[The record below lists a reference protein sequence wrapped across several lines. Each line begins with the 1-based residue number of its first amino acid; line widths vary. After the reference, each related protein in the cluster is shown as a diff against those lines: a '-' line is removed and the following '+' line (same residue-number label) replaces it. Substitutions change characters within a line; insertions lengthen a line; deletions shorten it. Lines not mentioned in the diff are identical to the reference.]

1 MIAAAFLGLGLI
13 FGFVSFALGPLGL
26 IEALIVLGL
35 VLVQVRRFPERTG
48 AYLTGASI
56 VPLVILASLVA
67 RLPACPGSGAL
78 PTSASCYAPIT
89 VPAIVAYGLA
99 GLVGAIVLGLA
110 LRRFFSSPSG

>member
-1 MIAAAFLGLGLI
+1 LIAAAFLGLGLI

-35 VLVQVRRFPERTG
+35 VLLQVRRFPERSG
-48 AYLTGASI
+48 AYLMGASI
-56 VPLVILASLVA
+56 VPLVILASVVA

-78 PTSASCYAPIT
+78 STSAPCYAPIT
-89 VPAIVAYGLA
+89 VPAMVAYGLA

-110 LRRFFSSPSG
+110 LRRLFSFPSS

>member
-35 VLVQVRRFPERTG
+35 ILVQVRRFPERTG
-48 AYLTGASI
+48 AYLMGASI

-67 RLPACPGSGAL
+67 RLPACPGSGTL
-78 PTSASCYAPIT
+78 PTGASCYAPIT
-89 VPAIVAYGLA
+89 VPAMIAYGIA
-99 GLVGAIVLGLA
+99 GVAGAILLGLA
-110 LRRFFSSPSG
+110 LRRLFSSPSS

>member
-1 MIAAAFLGLGLI
+1 LIAAAFLGLGLI

-35 VLVQVRRFPERTG
+35 ILVQARRFPERSG
-48 AYLTGASI
+48 AYLMGASI

-89 VPAIVAYGLA
+89 VPAMVAYGIA
-99 GLVGAIVLGLA
+99 GVAGAILLGLT
-110 LRRFFSSPSG
+110 LRRLFSSPSS